1 MTEKT
6 EKKRYLGRVE
16 IFAAREEIK
25 ALLEAGYSYT
35 MIFDKL
41 TREKRLSIAYRQFCR
56 CLVQYCGVKPRIQ
69 KNSRKEAT
77 EQPTQA
83 NAPATP
89 AQGQAGQ
96 KRKCIIASEER
107 KKDDD
112 GPIVGRSGKIYA
124 SRKDVRF
131 GDWPEPDWLKEMK
144 A

>member
-1 MTEKT
+1 MTEKA
-6 EKKRYLGRVE
+6 KKSRYLGRME

-69 KNSRKEAT
+69 KNSRKEAA

-96 KRKCIIASEER
+96 K
-107 KKDDD
+107 KKMHH
-112 GPIVGRSGKIYA
+112 RQ
-124 SRKDVRF
+124 
-131 GDWPEPDWLKEMK
+131 
-144 A
+144 

>member
-1 MTEKT
+1 MTEKA
-6 EKKRYLGRVE
+6 KKSRYLGRVE
-16 IFAAREEIK
+16 IFAVREEIK

-69 KNSRKEAT
+69 KNSRKEAA

-83 NAPATP
+83 DAPATP

-96 KRKCIIASEER
+96 KKKCIIASEER

-131 GDWPEPDWLKEMK
+131 GDWPDPDWLKEMK